1 MLIQLDDEVLLGSQL
16 AGQLLSGHVAE
27 RALLALGD
35 LIGFHVS
42 YFHNYSLL
50 LRRSF

>member
-1 MLIQLDDEVLLGSQL
+1 MLIQVDDEVLLGSQL

-27 RALLALGD
+27 RALLTLGD
-35 LIGFHVS
+35 LVRFHAS
-42 YFHNYSLL
+42 NFHNYSLL